1 MKTLSINGQSLS
13 AYGIYISSDTYL
25 NAPSIDYTE
34 YQIPARDGSLFSY
47 NKRLNDVVRKFT
59 CYIPDGT
66 NVSVAM
72 QSLKALLYSNIGELK
87 LESDYTPNYYQ
98 LGNFIDGIEV
108 EPFNL
113 GRTATFELYFS
124 CRPYQF
130 ERVETTIDLEM
141 SQLNA
146 TVFSYESSPF
156 IKQIMKKVQAPYQRT
171 GGRYIVEA
179 IGKSVPS
186 TACHIQIVDPDFA
199 SLGVPCFV
207 ALAIVS
213 GDFPNYKLERLLSY
227 GVSGGTRP
235 LVPPTNYQQTQYK
248 IVPVVE
254 YLPQQADETQYYLK
268 YYSSPSTYE
277 SIDYPVYRN
286 FITVNGMHAKP
297 LIEYTIEMH
306 TTVTDVSN
314 AESSVSNN
322 DACIMIDF
330 EKMYNEELEYF
341 LNAYCKITGTNSF
354 KLYYDTATGD
364 AYVVVNT
371 SGAKRY
377 MNEYMNVYGDFTL
390 HDGDIV
396 VFSRVGWLLRF
407 NVMDVKLIYRGMA
420 L

>member
-1 MKTLSINGQSLS
+1 MKTLSINGTSL
-13 AYGIYISSDTYL
+13 ADYGIYITSDTYL

-34 YQIPARDGSLFSY
+34 YQIHARDGSLFSY

-59 CYIPDGT
+59 CYIPEGT
-66 NVSVAM
+66 DVLSSM
-72 QSLKALLYSNIGELK
+72 QSLKQLLYSNIGDLK
-87 LESDYTPNYYQ
+87 IESDYTPNYYQ
-98 LGNFIDGIEV
+98 IGTFIDGIEA

-113 GRTATFELYFS
+113 GMTATFELYFS
-124 CRPYQF
+124 CRPYQY
-130 ERVETTIDLEM
+130 ERVETTVDLED

-171 GGRYIVEA
+171 GGRYVVDA
-179 IGKSVPS
+179 IGTSVPS
-186 TACHIQIVDPDFA
+186 TPCHIQIVDPDF
-199 SLGVPCFV
+199 SNLGVPCFV

-213 GDFPNYKLERLLSY
+213 DDFPNYKLEYLLSY
-227 GVSGGTRP
+227 SVSGGTSGR
-235 LVPPTNYQQTQYK
+235 VPPTNFQQSQYK
-248 IVPVVE
+248 LVAVVE
-254 YLPQQADETQYYLK
+254 YIPEYVSLTIDFNLYT
-268 YYSSPSTYE
+268 SPSSYVTVTHALYKNE
-277 SIDYPVYRN
+277 
-286 FITVNGMHAKP
+286 ITVNGMNAKP
-297 LIEYTIEMH
+297 LIEYTIEMD
-306 TTVTDVSN
+306 TTVTDISN

-341 LNAYCKITGTNSF
+341 LNAYCKIAGTNTF

-364 AYVVVNT
+364 AYVVVRT

-396 VFSRVGWLLRF
+396 IFSRVGWLLRF

>member
-59 CYIPDGT
+59 CYIHEGT
-66 NVSVAM
+66 DVSEAM
-72 QSLKALLYSNIGELK
+72 QSLKDLLYSNIGDLK
-87 LESDYTPNYYQ
+87 IESDYTPNYYQ
-98 LGNFIDGIEV
+98 IGTFIDGIEA

-113 GRTATFELYFS
+113 GMTATFELYFS
-124 CRPYQF
+124 CRPYQY
-130 ERVETTIDLEM
+130 ERVETTVDLEM

-171 GGRYIVEA
+171 GGRYIVDA
-179 IGKSVPS
+179 VGQSVPS

-213 GDFPNYKLERLLSY
+213 GDFPNYKLEYLLSY
-227 GVSGGTRP
+227 SVSSGTSGR
-235 LVPPTNYQQTQYK
+235 VPPTNFQQTQYK
-248 IVPVVE
+248 LVSVVE
-254 YLPQQADETQYYLK
+254 YIPEYVELSIDFNLYT
-268 YYSSPSTYE
+268 SPSSYE
-277 SIDYPVYRN
+277 TITDAVYKN
-286 FITVNGMHAKP
+286 EITVNGMNAKP
-297 LIEYTIEMH
+297 LIEYTIEMD
-306 TTVTDVSN
+306 TTVTDISN
-314 AESSVSNN
+314 AESSISNN
-322 DACIMIDF
+322 DACIIIDF
-330 EKMYNEELEYF
+330 EKMYNAELEYF
-341 LNAYCKITGTNSF
+341 LNAYCKIAGTNTF
-354 KLYYDTATGD
+354 KLYYDTTTGD
-364 AYVVVNT
+364 AYVIVNT

-396 VFSRVGWLLRF
+396 IFSRVGWLLRF
-407 NVMDVKLIYRGMA
+407 NVMDVKLIYRGMQA
-420 L
+420 

>member
-1 MKTLSINGQSLS
+1 MKTLSINGTSL
-13 AYGIYISSDTYL
+13 ADYGIYITSDTYL

-124 CRPYQF
+124 CRPYQY
-130 ERVETTIDLEM
+130 ERVETTVDLED

-171 GGRYIVEA
+171 GGRYIVDA
-179 IGKSVPS
+179 IGTSVPS
-186 TACHIQIVDPDFA
+186 TACHIQIVDPDFFN
-199 SLGVPCFV
+199 LGVPCFV

-213 GDFPNYKLERLLSY
+213 GDFPNYKLEYLLSY
-227 GVSGGTRP
+227 SVSGGTSGR
-235 LVPPTNYQQTQYK
+235 LPPMNYQQTQYK
-248 IVPVVE
+248 LITVVE
-254 YLPQQADETQYYLK
+254 YIPEYVSLTIDFNLYT
-268 YYSSPSTYE
+268 SPSSYVTVTHALYKNE
-277 SIDYPVYRN
+277 
-286 FITVNGMHAKP
+286 ITVNGMNAKP
-297 LIEYTIEMH
+297 LIEYTIEMD
-306 TTVTDVSN
+306 TTVTDISN